1 MSPVEEWVVRLSM
14 GALTGTHCS
23 LHEEF
28 SDWKVA
34 VLRTAVMGHGEMLP
48 NSYVI

>member
-1 MSPVEEWVVRLSM
+1 M
-14 GALTGTHCS
+14 GSKTEHGSSDRDS
-23 LHEEF
+23 LFIHEEF

-48 NSYVI
+48 NSYVK